1 MPGLLLNRKE
11 MKTILVILLVLLGG
25 VRVFGQ
31 GIVFFEGDFNA
42 ALEKAKQEGK
52 MLFVDFYADWC
63 GPCKSMAKDVFTLPA
78 VGEYFNER
86 FISVQI
92 DTEAPANRPVV
103 KQYKVKSLPTLAFFS
118 AEGKLLSQSVGALAG
133 DAFLKLA
140 KVATGDEMSFEETYA
155 KLKSS
160 KNDLQLMQQVLA
172 GAPAYVGTLEDMERA
187 KWIARIEKLFKEYID
202 LKMGP
207 ELINAEDYRII
218 NTFHQA
224 DKPGD
229 KLMEFMNKNMEAYL
243 VLGEGPAYYVMEYNN
258 KMIENLARAGKEE
271 YKKYLERI
279 DGDMKLTYSVVP
291 QKTMS
296 ARQRFTYLYDAE
308 YQIFYKKDGE
318 AYVKSMDAYLK
329 ELGDEARATDYGMAA
344 QKVYIA
350 TGGKV
355 PEDVILKTKEWT
367 IKALQYTDVSL
378 LDKINFLAMLGD
390 TNKVL
395 KEYEESKKCYN
406 QAFMESMQ
414 ITQEMTK
421 AMIQMKIK
429 QKLAELDLL
438 KK

>member
-1 MPGLLLNRKE
+1 
-11 MKTILVILLVLLGG
+11 
-25 VRVFGQ
+25 
-31 GIVFFEGDFNA
+31 
-42 ALEKAKQEGK
+42 
-52 MLFVDFYADWC
+52 
-63 GPCKSMAKDVFTLPA
+63 
-78 VGEYFNER
+78 
-86 FISVQI
+86 
-92 DTEAPANRPVV
+92 
-103 KQYKVKSLPTLAFFS
+103 
-118 AEGKLLSQSVGALAG
+118 
-133 DAFLKLA
+133 
-140 KVATGDEMSFEETYA
+140 
-155 KLKSS
+155 
-160 KNDLQLMQQVLA
+160 
-172 GAPAYVGTLEDMERA
+172 
-187 KWIARIEKLFKEYID
+187 
-202 LKMGP
+202 
-207 ELINAEDYRII
+207 
-218 NTFHQA
+218 
-224 DKPGD
+224 
-229 KLMEFMNKNMEAYL
+229 MEAYL
-243 VLGEGPAYYVMEYNN
+243 ALGEGPAYYVMEYNN

-318 AYVKSMDAYLK
+318 AYMKSMDAYLK

-344 QKVYIA
+344 QKVYVA

-367 IKALQYTDVSL
+367 IKALQYMDVSL